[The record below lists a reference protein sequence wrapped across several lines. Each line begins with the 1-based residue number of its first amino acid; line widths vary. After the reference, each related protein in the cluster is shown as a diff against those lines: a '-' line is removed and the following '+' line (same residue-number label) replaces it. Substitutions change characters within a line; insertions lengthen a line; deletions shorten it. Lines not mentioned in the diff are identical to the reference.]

1 MFCFFSKINNPILLS
16 VEFHILMDSLL
27 FRLVRA
33 AHKKGANIILIQ
45 VGRLCWYLFAKYEDN
60 LEDQMK
66 WNIGITA

>member
-1 MFCFFSKINNPILLS
+1 LVSRKTFMFCFFSEINNPILLS

-45 VGRLCWYLFAKYEDN
+45 VGRLC
-60 LEDQMK
+60 
-66 WNIGITA
+66 